1 MEGKI
6 FSFVNSL
13 CFSVFQKGSYGLK
26 VHVTYFGWCWQAGGW
41 QVGQT
46 SNGKVAGSSPR
57 LYNPVWLDMWIAGI
71 NVRLNSY
78 YIIQILPCGY
88 ICIVDYFP
96 GKKITA
102 RDEFEFEGGN
112 ISTDIICFTVLK
124 VK

>member
-71 NVRLNSY
+71 NVRLNLY
-78 YIIQILPCGY
+78 YTNTALWVYLYSGL
-88 ICIVDYFP
+88 FP
-96 GKKITA
+96 WEENYRPRRVRGW
-102 RDEFEFEGGN
+102 
-112 ISTDIICFTVLK
+112 
-124 VK
+124 